1 MVSHLS
7 AMSAFEESL
16 VSLLLDMG
24 CSALGRLAKM
34 PAAKMQEGRPP
45 HVLAKDIRTKI
56 QHLVQGGKDARFP
69 CVLVLM
75 VVVKVWSGW

>member
-7 AMSAFEESL
+7 AMSAFDESL
-16 VSLLLDMG
+16 QCHCFWIWVVQRWD
-24 CSALGRLAKM
+24 ALRRS
-34 PAAKMQEGRPP
+34 AAKMQEGRPP
-45 HVLAKDIRTKI
+45 QVLAKDIRTKI

-75 VVVKVWSGW
+75 VVVKVWSGC